1 MSTCLGTRERLKNY
15 SKISR
20 EREEEIRNL
29 RYKRTKSRA

>member
-1 MSTCLGTRERLKNY
+1 MSTCLGARERLKNF

-29 RYKRTKSRA
+29 RYKRTKS